1 MASFGTFSLPG
12 MMATP
17 ARCGV
22 SALLALLV
30 GAGAG
35 VTVHLSGQS
44 SAQAVELQG
53 QTWFAKPPWKVELRN
68 YYWYVMQSGGEY
80 YFTVNLPEQA
90 GVGLGGLVIR
100 QIRGVDTSFGFDAAR
115 TRAFVGLPRREG
127 AAVPVE
133 ATFDADARRFQIRF
147 PEPPQPGQTV
157 TVALRPWHNPSQADS
172 YMFGVQAL
180 PAGVNPVPASLGFA
194 TLPIYEGIRF

>member
-1 MASFGTFSLPG
+1 
-12 MMATP
+12 MMVSP

-22 SALLALLV
+22 ATLVALLV
-30 GAGAG
+30 SAGAG
-35 VTVHLSGQS
+35 VTVHLSGQR

-68 YYWYVMQSGGEY
+68 YYSSVMQSGGEY
-80 YFTVNLPEQA
+80 YFTVTLPEQA

-100 QIRGVDTSFGFDAAR
+100 QIRGVDTNFGFDAAR

-127 AAVPVE
+127 VAVPVE
-133 ATFDADARRFQIRF
+133 ATFDREARRFEIRF

-157 TVALRPWHNPSQADS
+157 TVALRPWHNPSQADT
-172 YMFGVQAL
+172 YLFGVQAL
-180 PAGVNPVPASLGFA
+180 PDGVNPVPASLGFA
-194 TLPIYEGIRF
+194 TLPIYEAMRF